1 MPSAHPT
8 LLAAPTLLLLAP
20 LWLGAAGAHADVGAT
35 LSLQSDARERGVSY
49 SDNRPD
55 AQLGLTWDGEA
66 GWYAGTSFSRVRFE
80 RQSGASLR
88 AYGGRVFEL
97 QPGLDAEAGL
107 LANRFENASSYGFVE
122 AYAAL
127 LGERWKLRLYASPD
141 YYGNGQR
148 SLYGEFNLHWPLA
161 QGIAAVGHAGLLRA
175 WGLPGVVSGGPHPS
189 VRVDLRAGV
198 SFQLGESS
206 ELQIVWVGASRGG
219 PFNWID
225 ATRRR
230 TVVLNLTTAF

>member
-1 MPSAHPT
+1 MPPARPARLA
-8 LLAAPTLLLLAP
+8 LLIALLLAGP
-20 LWLGAAGAHADVGAT
+20 GAARADVGAT
-35 LSLQSDARERGVSY
+35 LSVQTDARERGVSY
-49 SDNRPD
+49 SGNRPG
-55 AQLGLTWDGEA
+55 AQLGLAWDGEG
-66 GWYAGTSFSRVRFE
+66 GWYAGASLSRIRFD

-107 LANRFENASSYGFVE
+107 LTNSFENASSYSFVE

-161 QGIAAVGHAGLLRA
+161 QGIAAIGHAGVLRA
-175 WGLPGVVSGGPHPS
+175 WGRPGVISYGPHPS

-198 SFQLGESS
+198 SFQLGEGS
-206 ELQIVWVGASRGG
+206 ELQIAWVAASRGG

-230 TVVLNLTTAF
+230 TTVLSLTTAF